1 MSTNIEIIEFNN
13 ESFVLD
19 YLKDCEWNAG
29 KFLYALLN
37 EKRFYSSLGDSAK
50 LFILKK
56 ANEVIAFATYS
67 LKDCIDDS
75 SLFPWIGFLYVD
87 PKNRGNS
94 YSKLIIDHILK
105 NAKDDGYK
113 NIYLATDH
121 INFYEKYGFEFLEK
135 RLDVYNEIS
144 RIYYYKLA

>member
-37 EKRFYSSLGDSAK
+37 EKRFYSSLWDSSK

-56 ANEVIAFATYS
+56 AN
-67 LKDCIDDS
+67 
-75 SLFPWIGFLYVD
+75 
-87 PKNRGNS
+87 
-94 YSKLIIDHILK
+94 
-105 NAKDDGYK
+105 
-113 NIYLATDH
+113 
-121 INFYEKYGFEFLEK
+121 
-135 RLDVYNEIS
+135 
-144 RIYYYKLA
+144 